1 MSKQPKIL
9 VVDDIANNR
18 IALRQIL
25 KGIGVDVHEA
35 ANGFDAL
42 TMCMANEYAL
52 ILLDVQMPEMDG
64 FEVCEQLRADPRTAN
79 TPIIFLTAAF
89 KDATD
94 TMRGYVA
101 GATDYLA
108 KPIEDHIFKAKVEVF
123 LRLYQQQ
130 RLLQE
135 KNESLRIAA
144 TVFESQEGMIITDA
158 NNVILRVNSAFINI
172 TGYSA
177 LDVVGKSPSFLKSGR
192 HDENFYES
200 MWASLVELGAW
211 EGEVWNRR
219 KSGEVYPERL
229 TITAVKDE
237 NHAIVNYVASFSDIT
252 QSKAAA
258 DEIEHLAFYDPLTHL
273 PNRRLLRDR
282 LKQSLAYN
290 SRSGHGGALLFIDLD
305 DFKALNDTL
314 GHDKGDLLLQQ
325 VAERLLVCVREGDT
339 VARMGGD
346 EFVVMLEDLSH
357 LALDAAS
364 QAKAVGGKILKS
376 LNQPY
381 SLASREH
388 HSTPSIGVTLF
399 NDKQSEL
406 DELLKQADIAMY
418 QAKKAGRN
426 TMRFFDQAMQ
436 DSVMVRATMEADLRG
451 AIGGQEQLQ
460 LYYQMQIDSTGCIIG
475 AEALARWKHPLR
487 GMISPAEFI
496 PLAEDTGLIL
506 PLGHWVLCTACQQ
519 LADWAAKP
527 VTARLCLAVNVS
539 AKQILTPTFVDDVL
553 ALVECFKIG
562 PARLKLEIT
571 ESMLL
576 GNVDDI
582 IDKMNVLKASGIDF
596 SMDDF
601 GTGYSSLQYLKRL
614 PINQLK
620 IDQSFV
626 RDIATDNSDK
636 AIIRTIIAMAITLEL
651 DIIAEG
657 VELEE
662 QRKLL
667 LEQGCMRF
675 QGFLFGKP
683 VPIAEFEAQ
692 LESNVIASSS
702 NQKQLSENI

>member
-1 MSKQPKIL
+1 MSKQPQIL

-25 KGIGVDVHEA
+25 KGIGVEVHEA

-42 TMCMANEYAL
+42 TMCLAEDYAL

-89 KDATD
+89 KDETD
-94 TMRGYVA
+94 KMRGYVS

-108 KPIEDHIFKAKVEVF
+108 KPIEDHILKAKVEVF

-130 RLLQE
+130 RMLQE

-177 LDVVGKSPSFLKSGR
+177 PEVVGKEPSFLASGR
-192 HDENFYES
+192 HDASFYKS
-200 MWASLVELGAW
+200 MWAGIVETGAW

-237 NHAIVNYVASFSDIT
+237 NHAISNYVASFSDIT

-258 DEIEHLAFYDPLTHL
+258 EEIEHLAFYDPLTQL

-282 LKQSLAYN
+282 LKQSLASN
-290 SRSGHGGALLFIDLD
+290 LRSGHGGALLFIDLD

-325 VAERLLVCVREGDT
+325 VAERLLACVREGDT

-364 QAKAVGGKILKS
+364 QAEAVGGKILKS

-381 SLASREH
+381 SLVSHEH
-388 HSTPSIGVTLF
+388 HSTPSIGITLF
-399 NDKQSEL
+399 NDKQPEL

-436 DSVMVRATMEADLRG
+436 DSVMIRATMEADLRS
-451 AIGGQEQLQ
+451 AIGGQEQFQ
-460 LYYQMQIDSTGCIIG
+460 LYYQMQIDSTGCIFG
-475 AEALARWKHPLR
+475 AEVLARWKHPLR

-496 PLAEDTGLIL
+496 PLAEDSGLIL
-506 PLGHWVLCTACQQ
+506 PLGYWVLATACQQ
-519 LADWAAKP
+519 LADWAKQP
-527 VTARLCLAVNVS
+527 ETASLCLAVNVS
-539 AKQILTPTFVDDVL
+539 AKQIRTSTFVDEVL
-553 ALVECFKIG
+553 ELLEYFKIAS
-562 PARLKLEIT
+562 ARLKLEIT

-582 IDKMNVLKASGIDF
+582 IDKMNTLKAAGIDF

-601 GTGYSSLQYLKRL
+601 GTGYSSLQYLKKL

-626 RDIATDNSDK
+626 RDIATDSSDK
-636 AIIRTIIAMAITLEL
+636 AIIRTIIAMAITLDL

-662 QRKLL
+662 QRELL

-692 LESNVIASSS
+692 LASNVTASSS
-702 NQKQLSENI
+702 SPQAIK

>member
-1 MSKQPKIL
+1 MSNLPKIL
-9 VVDDIANNR
+9 VVDDITNNR

-42 TMCMANEYAL
+42 TMCLAEEYAL

-89 KDATD
+89 KDETD
-94 TMRGYVA
+94 KMRGYVA

-108 KPIEDHIFKAKVEVF
+108 KPIEDHILKAKAEVF
-123 LRLYQQQ
+123 LRLYKQQ

-144 TVFESQEGMIITDA
+144 SVFESQEGMMITDA
-158 NNVILRVNSAFINI
+158 NNVILRVNSAFIKI
-172 TGYSA
+172 TGYSS
-177 LDVVGKSPSFLKSGR
+177 LEVVGKTPCFLKSGR
-192 HDENFYES
+192 HDANFYAS
-200 MWASLVELGAW
+200 MWASLVEQGAW

-229 TITAVKDE
+229 TISAVKDE
-237 NHAIVNYVASFSDIT
+237 NNAITNYVASFSDIT

-258 DEIEHLAFYDPLTHL
+258 DEIEHLAFYDPLTQL

-282 LKQSLAYN
+282 LRQSLASN
-290 SRSGHGGALLFIDLD
+290 SRSGYGGALLFIDLD

-325 VAERLLVCVREGDT
+325 VAERLLSCVREGDT

-364 QAKAVGGKILKS
+364 QAEAIGGKILKS

-381 SLASREH
+381 TLSLHEH
-388 HSTPSIGVTLF
+388 RSTPSIGVTLF
-399 NDKQSEL
+399 DNKQSEL

-418 QAKKAGRN
+418 QAKKEGRN

-436 DSVMVRATMEADLRG
+436 DAVMVRATMEADLRS
-451 AIGGQEQLQ
+451 AILGKEQFR
-460 LYYQMQIDSTGCIIG
+460 LYYQMQIDSTGCVLG
-475 AEALARWKHPLR
+475 AEALARWMHPLR

-506 PLGHWVLCTACQQ
+506 PLGHWVLSTACQQ
-519 LADWAAKP
+519 LADWAAQP
-527 VTARLCLAVNVS
+527 ATASLCLAVNVS
-539 AKQILTPTFVDDVL
+539 GKQILTPTFVDEVL
-553 ALVECFKIG
+553 ALVEFFKIG

-582 IDKMNVLKASGIDF
+582 IDKMNVLKAHGIDF

-636 AIIRTIIAMAITLEL
+636 AIIRTIIAMAIALDL

-692 LESNVIASSS
+692 LELNVTVLSLNKSN
-702 NQKQLSENI
+702 